1 MIVEKF
7 DRQTMARMEVALDR
21 ACEHF
26 AYGGK
31 HNVRKRVAQSIIRR
45 AKTKNADLDA
55 LTEAGECALARIM
68 AEEEPTPW
76 HKVLGPTGRAQHS
89 KLS

>member
-7 DRQTMARMEVALDR
+7 DRQAMARMEVALDR

-45 AKTKNADLDA
+45 AKMKNADLDA
-55 LTEAGECALARIM
+55 L
-68 AEEEPTPW
+68 EEEPTPW